1 MSRRAR
7 FDTLFSARRLAPGKR
22 ADRQFD
28 QPAHFEVNPMNTQ
41 PFRIS
46 RRTLK
51 AAALMLTLALSTSV
65 PALAQQPTTGGQP
78 GQVKVDVANTQP
90 SRTAEVIDRFNQA
103 FVRHD
108 GSLLENLVAEDCV
121 MESVEAASDGSRVV
135 GRIANLKLWQNL
147 ANNKDGAFEV
157 EDVVVFGD
165 RANIRWRYRSG
176 PGLSQSVRGVTLMRL
191 RDGLIVEALAY
202 AKTGNSTVG
211 AAVRNAS
218 DSRSD

>member
-1 MSRRAR
+1 M
-7 FDTLFSARRLAPGKR
+7 
-22 ADRQFD
+22 
-28 QPAHFEVNPMNTQ
+28 HTQ

-46 RRTLK
+46 PRTVK
-51 AAALMLTLALSTSV
+51 AAALMLILMPLSSV
-65 PALAQQPTTGGQP
+65 PALAHPPT
-78 GQVKVDVANTQP
+78 
-90 SRTAEVIDRFNQA
+90 TAEVINQFNRA
-103 FVRHD
+103 FVQHD
-108 GSLLENLVAEDCV
+108 ASLLENLVAEDCV
-121 MESVEAASDGSRVV
+121 MESVEAAPEGTRTV
-135 GRIANLKLWQNL
+135 GRMANLRLWQNL
-147 ANNKDGAFEV
+147 ANNKDGTFEV
-157 EDVVVFGD
+157 EDVVVFGE